1 MSDKL
6 GGNFSVETYIAKHE
20 SLLLDH
26 VRRLLQAETKN
37 VLLESGLQEMYKK
50 NEELTEQLNIQKTTS
65 DQSIN
70 GLQAITLERD
80 KLQTKLKEQEQSY
93 LTKIK
98 EVQNALDDCNNQ
110 TTGLRGQYNSSTNR
124 TMVLEGEIQQL
135 NTKLQVANNDYA
147 TLKENYNKVLEALE
161 EANRKLDGAD
171 KKLESVEVVKTTKP
185 LPKKKKTADSEW
197 VDGEYKVS
205 T

>member
-6 GGNFSVETYIAKHE
+6 GGNFSVETYITKQE

-26 VRRLLQAETKN
+26 IRRLLQAETKI
-37 VLLESGLQEMYKK
+37 VLLESGIQELYKK
-50 NEELTEQLNIQKTTS
+50 NEDLTEQLALQKTTS
-65 DQSIN
+65 DQSFA
-70 GLQAITLERD
+70 GLEAVTIERD
-80 KLQTKLKEQEQSY
+80 KQRAKVAELEK
-93 LTKIK
+93 
-98 EVQNALDDCNNQ
+98 ALNECNNQ
-110 TTGLRGQYNSSTNR
+110 TTGVRNQYKDSSNR
-124 TMVLEGEIQQL
+124 ILVLEGEIQQL

-171 KKLESVEVVKTTKP
+171 KKLESVGVVKTTKP

-197 VDGEYKVS
+197 VDGEYKIS